1 MAPNNGPLLVQLWH
15 GLLAALNDLLKDPK
29 RPGVELLAVTRRFLS
44 DNQQVSPGA
53 DDRKKLEQLHRLYSK
68 KLAEALAAERVP
80 ASMLAEGRKW
90 LELHGVKADVPAAVA
105 AQVAKRL
112 ADGSLPFSP
121 PPTKQ

>member
-15 GLLAALNDLLKDPK
+15 GLLASLIELFKAPK
-29 RPGVELLAVTRRFLS
+29 RPGVELLAVARRFLRDNHQGCPSAS
-44 DNQQVSPGA
+44 DRQ
-53 DDRKKLEQLHRLYSK
+53 RLEQLHKLYSQR
-68 KLAEALAAERVP
+68 LAEALAADRVP

-90 LELHGVKADVPAAVA
+90 LEQHGVKADLPAAEA

-112 ADGSLPFSP
+112 AGGDLPFAQ